1 VARVNTG
8 KTLWDD
14 GDVEFSLDRGTA
26 VLTRTPAVLQALLTG
41 LPEEWLT
48 NNEGPE
54 TWSPYQVVG
63 HMTHIEE
70 CDWMDRTVRILAEAG
85 PRDFAN
91 VDREAG
97 FAKFEGWPM
106 TDVLERFTEVRT
118 SNLERLNAL
127 VSPEDLDRIGLHPD
141 FGAVTLRQLLAT
153 WVVHDF
159 NHLDQIAKTMA
170 KQYKVAIGPWR
181 EFLPIVDAP

>member
-1 VARVNTG
+1 LVAAHTG
-8 KTLWDD
+8 EALWDD
-14 GDVEFSLDRGTA
+14 GAVEFSLDLGTA
-26 VLTRTPAVLQALLTG
+26 VLSRTPAVLRALLTG
-41 LPEEWLT
+41 IPEEWT
-48 NNEGPE
+48 FNNEGPE

-63 HMTHIEE
+63 HMTHPEE
-70 CDWMDRTVRILAEAG
+70 CDWMDRTVTILADDG
-85 PRDFAN
+85 PREFAD

-106 TDVLERFTEVRT
+106 TDLLEHFTDVRT
-118 SNLERLNAL
+118 SNLERLQAL
-127 VSPEDLDRIGLHPD
+127 VSLKDLDRIGLHPV
-141 FGAVTLRQLLAT
+141 FGEVTLRQLLAT

-170 KQYKVAIGPWR
+170 KQFSSAVGLWR